1 LENGK
6 SAIIEAKVGS
16 EGGFILGCKG
26 TLASLPNDSG
36 GNGKVS
42 IGTYLIENLSR
53 SIPPDPMEGAANYS
67 LIIDRPEGNGM
78 KKDKEKYNWETNQAF
93 HNITLF
99 PFSLTNPPRS
109 SQVLQE
115 KDTAILDFSQ
125 ASLYPSG
132 RLKRNF
138 THWMGIGVLL
148 IGLLVPRGYGE
159 PVTFDLSPLGKMN
172 RIDIDLATGFGS
184 GRVKGSFSQVVGRLH
199 FSVRQPG
206 QTKGQILMDARS
218 LRFGYGKVNGDAHTP
233 EWLNSNEFPR
243 ISFKLETLG
252 NTVWIGD
259 SMQADANGK
268 LTIKGTSIPISVPV
282 NLKYLRA
289 ERRRYDGKNGDVIY
303 LNGEFPLSRGKFG
316 INTGSALDTVL
327 DSLTVRI
334 QLMAGSDR
342 IRPFL
347 PSRIFGGHP

>member
-1 LENGK
+1 
-6 SAIIEAKVGS
+6 
-16 EGGFILGCKG
+16 
-26 TLASLPNDSG
+26 
-36 GNGKVS
+36 
-42 IGTYLIENLSR
+42 
-53 SIPPDPMEGAANYS
+53 M
-67 LIIDRPEGNGM
+67 
-78 KKDKEKYNWETNQAF
+78 
-93 HNITLF
+93 
-99 PFSLTNPPRS
+99 NPPRS

-115 KDTAILDFSQ
+115 KDTAILDFIQ

-199 FSVRQPG
+199 FSVRQPD
-206 QTKGQILMDARS
+206 QTKGQILMDART
-218 LRFGYGKVNGDAHTP
+218 LRFGYGKLNGDAHTP
-233 EWLNSNEFPR
+233 EWLNSSQFPR
-243 ISFKLETLG
+243 ISFQLTNLG
-252 NTVWIGD
+252 NTQWTGD
-259 SMQADANGK
+259 TMRADAVGN

-327 DSLTVRI
+327 NSLTVRI

-347 PSRIFGGHP
+347 PSRIFGGRP

>member
-1 LENGK
+1 
-6 SAIIEAKVGS
+6 
-16 EGGFILGCKG
+16 
-26 TLASLPNDSG
+26 
-36 GNGKVS
+36 
-42 IGTYLIENLSR
+42 
-53 SIPPDPMEGAANYS
+53 M
-67 LIIDRPEGNGM
+67 
-78 KKDKEKYNWETNQAF
+78 
-93 HNITLF
+93 
-99 PFSLTNPPRS
+99 NPPRS

-115 KDTAILDFSQ
+115 KDTAFLDFSQ

-138 THWMGIGVLL
+138 THWMGIGGLL

-159 PVTFDLSPLGKMN
+159 PMTFDLSPLGKMN

-252 NTVWIGD
+252 NTVWRGD
-259 SMQADANGK
+259 SLQANANGK
-268 LTIKGTSIPISVPV
+268 LTIKSTSIPISVPV